1 MLLTAR
7 SGVKACIE
15 RVLLLMTS
23 QADLLSRLKLGF
35 EVQELMRA
43 RDQIFRE
50 PYSKRL
56 LPEQLAQSALLE

>member
-1 MLLTAR
+1 
-7 SGVKACIE
+7 
-15 RVLLLMTS
+15 MTS